1 LPWGFIPALRSHFFP
16 ARFIHKSAKLN
27 ARTKLQ
33 SATVYSSEGAAVQT
47 SSITSPASVSS
58 DDIRPDQQLDSK
70 WLRVQIVEDDPIT
83 SHILETWL
91 GQECGYTVKTSRN
104 GGDAFTQASIF
115 LPHVV
120 LTDWRMPVMDGLQ
133 LCRELRSSDWGCEIY
148 IVMLTSADQE
158 GELVQA
164 FNAGVD
170 DFQPKP
176 VNLVALSARLKAA
189 WRYVKLREAWEQNH
203 ERLSRLAQA
212 LEHSNHRLQQ
222 ASLTDQLTDISNRRA
237 GQMALDQAWSAAVR
251 YEQPMTVISIDV
263 DHFKAV
269 NDKYGHAAGDAVLQH
284 LAKCLRTT
292 ARTEDTVCRWG
303 GEEFLVI
310 SPNISQSDGVLA
322 AERFRKTVEAMQV
335 HYEDLNLPVTASFGV
350 ASWQADLTSLQQL
363 LGRADDA
370 MYDAKHAGRNRV
382 TAWVGRPAAP

>member
-1 LPWGFIPALRSHFFP
+1 M
-16 ARFIHKSAKLN
+16 
-27 ARTKLQ
+27 Q
-33 SATVYSSEGAAVQT
+33 S
-47 SSITSPASVSS
+47 SSIASQNSPNS
-58 DDIRPDQQLDSK
+58 DDIRPDQQLDSN

-83 SHILETWL
+83 SDVLATWL
-91 GQECGYTVKTSRN
+91 GEECGYTVETSRN
-104 GGDAFTQASIF
+104 GGEALTQARIF
-115 LPHVV
+115 VPHVV

-158 GELVQA
+158 NELVEA

-170 DFQPKP
+170 DFLQKP

-212 LEHSNHRLQQ
+212 LEHSNHRLKQ

-237 GQMALDQAWSAAVR
+237 GQMALEQAWSAVAR
-251 YEQPMTVISIDV
+251 YAQPMTVISIDV
-263 DHFKAV
+263 DHFKSV
-269 NDKYGHAAGDAVLQH
+269 NDKYGHSAGDAVLQH
-284 LAKCLRTT
+284 LATCLRTT

-322 AERFRKTVEAMQV
+322 AERFRRAIEAMQV
-335 HYEDLNLPVTASFGV
+335 QFEDLNLPVTASFGV
-350 ASWQADLTSLQQL
+350 ASTQADVSSLQQL

-370 MYDAKHAGRNRV
+370 MYDSKHAGRNRV
-382 TAWVGRPAAP
+382 TAWVARPTAP